1 MATYRAV
8 IAGRMP
14 GMNEFIAAQNRNRFI
29 GAKMKKDYQLL
40 AKLYLQKQIQWQIEK
55 PVFISYYF
63 FEENKRR
70 DHDNVS
76 GFAHKVIQ
84 DALVEAGILKDD
96 GWDEVFGYSDR
107 FEVDKKRPRIEVVIT
122 EVED

>member
-1 MATYRAV
+1 
-8 IAGRMP
+8 MP